1 LDEEE
6 ADAYNRSFE
15 LLSHM
20 WTFISAQAELQ
31 LKALKERKKAEKV
44 VFDTEERAFWRTR
57 RPGYFYTNF
66 IKVGFL

>member
-1 LDEEE
+1 MRNEQKHGLDEEE
-6 ADAYNRSFE
+6 ADAYNRFFE

-31 LKALKERKKAEKV
+31 LKALKERKKVEKV

-57 RPGYFYTNF
+57 RPGEVF
-66 IKVGFL
+66 

>member
-1 LDEEE
+1 
-6 ADAYNRSFE
+6 
-15 LLSHM
+15 M

-66 IKVGFL
+66 IGMRFPWNLQ